1 MRLKPSEIGSCW
13 DHQVNRMRALKS
25 LGFNP
30 RSILDIGAYHGSWS
44 EVMWHVWPDAQYHLI
59 EANADCEPE
68 LKRTGFKY
76 DIALLSDRARDVM
89 YHKCQT
95 GSGEG
100 NSLYKENSVY
110 PFKSEW
116 ARTKRADS
124 ILGKQVFDLVKVDA
138 QGAELDILDGMN
150 PQAFHATTVFQLE
163 CQIQSYNEGAP
174 PASEVIAYMDNNG
187 FRLFD
192 IGEYHYNSHNMLI
205 QADFIFAGK
214 DSGLF
219 GLKVLT

>member
-1 MRLKPSEIGSCW
+1 
-13 DHQVNRMRALKS
+13 MRALKS

-30 RSILDIGAYHGSWS
+30 KNILDIGAYHGSWS

-59 EANADCEPE
+59 EANADCTPQ
-68 LKRTGFKY
+68 LARTGFKY
-76 DIALLSDRARDVM
+76 DIALLSDRAKDVM

-100 NSLYKENSVY
+100 NSMYKENSVY

-116 ARTKRADS
+116 ARTKTLNQVAGDR
-124 ILGKQVFDLVKVDA
+124 VFDMIKIDA
-138 QGAELDILDGMN
+138 QGSDLDVLLGGSRIY
-150 PQAFHATTVFQLE
+150 PKATVIQLE
-163 CQIQSYNEGAP
+163 CQIQQYNESAP
-174 PASEVIAYMDNNG
+174 LASEVIAYMDNNG

-192 IGEYHYNSHNMLI
+192 IGEYHYNSRNMLI